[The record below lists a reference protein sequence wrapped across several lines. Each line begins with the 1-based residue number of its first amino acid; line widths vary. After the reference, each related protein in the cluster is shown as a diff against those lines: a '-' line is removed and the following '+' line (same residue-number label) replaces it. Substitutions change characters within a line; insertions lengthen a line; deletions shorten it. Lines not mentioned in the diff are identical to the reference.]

1 MLDSRPPELVSFPQ
15 SCSCTLCFSSYLA
28 PLCSPLLLVLRT
40 RKHSI
45 WVGGTPSGQSK
56 PSMYVSPIFNQV
68 SEYLTRSQLVI
79 EILPNAIYL
88 HKLNPQDGSVL
99 PTATPI
105 TQKNYALIANKVWHR
120 LPRVSTSVVVLIFAI
135 WLRCPVTSQKS
146 TETPFHQLSDCLTT
160 QISSQG
166 RVLFNKFFFNTE
178 QAAIK
183 TTWEGTRDFNYWYQ
197 VPPSGSVS
205 K

>member
-1 MLDSRPPELVSFPQ
+1 MPAPPELVPFPQ

-45 WVGGTPSGQSK
+45 WVGGTPSRQSK

-79 EILPNAIYL
+79 EILSNAIYL
-88 HKLNPQDGSVL
+88 HKLNHQDGSVV
-99 PTATPI
+99 PTRKLVT
-105 TQKNYALIANKVWHR
+105 KKYYALIANKVWHR

-146 TETPFHQLSDCLTT
+146 TETPFHQLSDCLTMR
-160 QISSQG
+160 IGSRG
-166 RVLFNKFFFNTE
+166 RVLFKKFIFNME
-178 QAAIK
+178 QAATK
-183 TTWEGTRDFNYWYQ
+183 TTWDTRGFNYWYQ